1 MEGVGGG
8 NLQKT
13 SSASSRK
20 CLRMKNQPHNLM
32 SKLKTVQITKEP
44 EKRATIEL
52 NTRILEIVALPC
64 VVRNINCL
72 NQIKYC
78 VKELPAAICAHEQAT
93 EDSAHPIFETSPC
106 VKVPRLPAM
115 DFQRHVIN

>member
-72 NQIKYC
+72 NQDQIVLVNYLLQD
-78 VKELPAAICAHEQAT
+78 VG
-93 EDSAHPIFETSPC
+93 TSKRRKIVHTPFLKP
-106 VKVPRLPAM
+106 VLA
-115 DFQRHVIN
+115 